1 MNRYFLLLV
10 ILLAGC
16 ASQYELLLRSP
27 DADLKYQKAFEFYNA
42 GKYNRAKE
50 LFGQIVLINRGTAR
64 DDSVQYYLGLSQYYG
79 GYYDEAESTFDQFS
93 QIFPRSPFTPKAR
106 YLRIECL
113 YGMTYR
119 WELDQLPTYTAIS
132 VINEF
137 LYDYPDSEF
146 AEDCWKKLD
155 ELNERIEK
163 KSFESAKLYYRI
175 ENYRAAAFALRN
187 VLRDNPDNR
196 YREEIMYYIVAANF
210 RYAINSVSFR
220 QRERFLTVIDSY
232 YNFVSEYPE
241 SKYIGE
247 VDGMFRRAQR
257 AIGRDR
263 EPEVV
268 E

>member
-1 MNRYFLLLV
+1 MNRYFLFLV
-10 ILLAGC
+10 VVLTGC
-16 ASQYELLLRSP
+16 ASPYELLLRSP
-27 DADLKYQKAFEFYNA
+27 DADLKYQKAFEFYHA
-42 GKYNRAKE
+42 GKYTRAKE
-50 LFGQIVLINRGTAR
+50 LFSQILLVNRGTAR

-79 GYYDEAESTFDQFS
+79 ADYEEAETTFDQFA

-106 YLRIECL
+106 SLRIECL

-132 VINEF
+132 AINEF
-137 LYDYPDSEF
+137 LYDYPNSEL
-146 AEDCWKKLD
+146 AEDCRKKLD

-163 KSFESAKLYYRI
+163 KSFESAKLYYKV

-196 YREEIMYYIVAANF
+196 YREEIMYYVVAANF
-210 RYAINSVSFR
+210 RYAVNSVSFR
-220 QRERFLTVIDSY
+220 QRERFLAVIDSY

-241 SKYIGE
+241 SKYISE
-247 VDGMFRRAQR
+247 VEGMFRRAQR
-257 AIGRDR
+257 ATAKDKA
-263 EPEVV
+263 PEIV